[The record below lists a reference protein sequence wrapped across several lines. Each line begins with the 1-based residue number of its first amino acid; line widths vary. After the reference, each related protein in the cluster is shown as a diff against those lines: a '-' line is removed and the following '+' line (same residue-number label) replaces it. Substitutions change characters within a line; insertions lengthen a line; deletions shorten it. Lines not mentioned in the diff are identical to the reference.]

1 MVQPLRKVRVKNP
14 SASGRQRRFTVS
26 LSGAALAALG
36 LVLMAAVGWSF
47 FMGFMVGRGQ
57 NPEKRVGQIT
67 GMIAEEPAAS
77 DAARGASPAAPPDWP
92 SPDQPVAPHDP
103 DAAPQS
109 AGTQHAESTA
119 AMSPGTGNTAART
132 GAAQAAGAQNAAAA
146 LPADSQSASPA
157 YPFSRPQGEGLA
169 AWGISQ
175 HAGGTAP
182 PTPAAQPQGGAQARP
197 AASRGQAASQAAQSS
212 QAPQVS
218 QPKAPLF
225 DWLFQAAAFKD
236 KADADRLRARL
247 EERGLRS
254 RQQKSGKV
262 LLVMVS
268 LRGTELDAAN
278 LREELRRMKLG
289 APILAAKKPVSGK
302 SRKSK

>member
-14 SASGRQRRFTVS
+14 SASDRQRRFTVS

-77 DAARGASPAAPPDWP
+77 AAQGASPAAPPDWP
-92 SPDQPVAPHDP
+92 APAQP
-103 DAAPQS
+103 AAPQS
-109 AGTQHAESTA
+109 AGTQHAETTA
-119 AMSPGTGNTAART
+119 ATPPGTGNTAART
-132 GAAQAAGAQNAAAA
+132 GAAQAAGAQNAAPA
-146 LPADSQSASPA
+146 LPADSQAASPA

-175 HAGGTAP
+175 NAGGTAP
-182 PTPAAQPQGGAQARP
+182 PTPAAQTQGGAQARP
-197 AASRGQAASQAAQSS
+197 AASRGQAASQAAQPS

>member
-1 MVQPLRKVRVKNP
+1 MVQPLRKVRLKNT
-14 SASGRQRRFTVS
+14 SLSDRQRRFTVS

-67 GMIAEEPAAS
+67 GMIQEEPAANRT
-77 DAARGASPAAPPDWP
+77 AQGASPAARPRGL
-92 SPDQPVAPHDP
+92 SPDQPAAPQAP
-103 DAAPQS
+103 DATPQS
-109 AGTQHAESTA
+109 AGTQHAETTA
-119 AMSPGTGNTAART
+119 ATPPGSGNTAART
-132 GAAQAAGAQNAAAA
+132 GAAQALGAQNASAA
-146 LPADSQSASPA
+146 LPAASPA

-169 AWGISQ
+169 AWGISRNAGAAAPSTPAGQ
-175 HAGGTAP
+175 SAGGT
-182 PTPAAQPQGGAQARP
+182 QGR
-197 AASRGQAASQAAQSS
+197 AASQTQAATQAAPIS
-212 QAPQVS
+212 QAS
-218 QPKAPLF
+218 QQKAPLF
-225 DWLFQAAAFKD
+225 DWLFQTAAFKD

-289 APILAAKKPVSGK
+289 APILAAKKPVPGK
-302 SRKSK
+302 SRKGQ

>member
-14 SASGRQRRFTVS
+14 SASDRQRRFTVN

-57 NPEKRVGQIT
+57 NPEKRVGQLT
-67 GMIAEEPAAS
+67 GMIVEEPASS

-92 SPDQPVAPHDP
+92 SPAQP
-103 DAAPQS
+103 AAPQS
-109 AGTQHAESTA
+109 AGTRHAETTA
-119 AMSPGTGNTAART
+119 ATPPGSGNTAART
-132 GAAQAAGAQNAAAA
+132 GAVQAAGAQNAAAA

-175 HAGGTAP
+175 NAGGTAS
-182 PTPAAQPQGGAQARP
+182 PTPAAQTQGGAQARP
-197 AASRGQAASQAAQSS
+197 AASRGQAARQAAQLS
-212 QAPQVS
+212 QVPQVS
-218 QPKAPLF
+218 QPKTPLF

-302 SRKSK
+302 SRKNK